1 MPEYKAP
8 GVYVEETSFRAK
20 AIEGVPTSTAG
31 FAGITRFGP
40 VAYAGGPSNAQPRLI
55 TSYAEFERVYGGV
68 SPLELASGAR
78 IAYLAHAVRA
88 FFDNG
93 GSRLY
98 VSRVYVPA
106 AGKTVKECAS
116 SLTVATTAGSAA
128 WRARWPGADG
138 NVLVEV
144 QAARGKNI
152 AFEYPNDGLGKNA
165 WGIQAKNVLAGAVLE
180 VTASGGTLPIGN
192 APLSASTLRVVE
204 MDPSGKQTFID
215 SSGAPVALAAGSQL
229 SLVQLRVTVT
239 GPDGRIDAYDQ
250 LATHPDQSRFI
261 GKLLAIDNPEDDNA
275 MVWLEWS
282 TSDDRF
288 AAAALALGLQS
299 ASKRLGGGIDGALP
313 SPDELRGVAGEHAT
327 GLEALAKLDD
337 IAIVAAPDSGAMPT
351 PKDVQAVAQHLIGH
365 AELHRYRIALIDAVL
380 HSSLSD
386 VRSFRSKFDCSYAA
400 LYHPWIE
407 IVDPLSRPALGEQPH
422 KLLLPPSGFIA
433 GIYARNDIERGV
445 HKAPA
450 NEVVRGITRFEVD
463 INKAQQDVLNPEG
476 VNCLRFFEGR
486 GYRVWGARTLSSDPE
501 WKYVNLRR
509 LFISLEHSIDK
520 GTQWAVFEPNGE
532 RLWADIKSTIQD
544 FLYLQWR
551 NGALLGVKP
560 EEAYFV
566 RCDRSTMTQN
576 DLDNGRMVCLIGIAA
591 SRPAEFVIFRISQK
605 TADS

>member
-204 MDPSGKQTFID
+204 MDPSGKQTFIGMQW
-215 SSGAPVALAAGSQL
+215 SEIIHMQYRKHRTP
-229 SLVQLRVTVT
+229 LVPR
-239 GPDGRIDAYDQ
+239 
-250 LATHPDQSRFI
+250 
-261 GKLLAIDNPEDDNA
+261 KL
-275 MVWLEWS
+275 
-282 TSDDRF
+282 T
-288 AAAALALGLQS
+288 
-299 ASKRLGGGIDGALP
+299 
-313 SPDELRGVAGEHAT
+313 
-327 GLEALAKLDD
+327 
-337 IAIVAAPDSGAMPT
+337 
-351 PKDVQAVAQHLIGH
+351 
-365 AELHRYRIALIDAVL
+365 
-380 HSSLSD
+380 
-386 VRSFRSKFDCSYAA
+386 
-400 LYHPWIE
+400 
-407 IVDPLSRPALGEQPH
+407 
-422 KLLLPPSGFIA
+422 
-433 GIYARNDIERGV
+433 
-445 HKAPA
+445 
-450 NEVVRGITRFEVD
+450 RGITERIDMFGTPVIPMYEFEVE
-463 INKAQQDVLNPEG
+463 KAARELIIVL
-476 VNCLRFFEGR
+476 LK
-486 GYRVWGARTLSSDPE
+486 VWLLTVTL
-501 WKYVNLRR
+501 
-509 LFISLEHSIDK
+509 
-520 GTQWAVFEPNGE
+520 
-532 RLWADIKSTIQD
+532 
-544 FLYLQWR
+544 
-551 NGALLGVKP
+551 LLL
-560 EEAYFV
+560 AN
-566 RCDRSTMTQN
+566 SWT
-576 DLDNGRMVCLIGIAA
+576 IAA
-591 SRPAEFVIFRISQK
+591 RR
-605 TADS
+605 